1 MTTLAYLCYLAV
13 IPLIFILLTLSAMAL
28 WQYLKYLSLSKD
40 LKESY
45 DRQKRMEKYIDRH

>member
-1 MTTLAYLCYLAV
+1 MTTIAYLCYLAV

-28 WQYLKYLSLSKD
+28 WQYLKYLALSRD

-45 DRQKRMEKYIDRH
+45 DRQKRMEKYIERH

>member
-13 IPLIFILLTLSAMAL
+13 IPLIFILLTLCTMAL
-28 WQYLKYLSLSKD
+28 WTYLKYLTLSRD

-45 DRQKRMEKYIDRH
+45 DRQKRMEKYIDRY

>member
-13 IPLIFILLTLSAMAL
+13 IPLIFILMTLSTMAL
-28 WQYLKYLSLSKD
+28 WQYLKFLSLSKD

-45 DRQKRMEKYIDRH
+45 DRKKRMEKYIDRD

>member
-45 DRQKRMEKYIDRH
+45 DRQKRMEKYIDLH

>member
-13 IPLIFILLTLSAMAL
+13 IQLIFMLLTLSAMAL
-28 WQYLKYLSLSKD
+28 WQYLKYLTLSRD

-45 DRQKRMEKYIDRH
+45 DRQKRMEKYIDLN

>member
-13 IPLIFILLTLSAMAL
+13 IPLIFILLALCTMAL
-28 WQYLKYLSLSKD
+28 WTYLKYLTLSRD

-45 DRQKRMEKYIDRH
+45 DRQKRMEKYIDRY

>member
-1 MTTLAYLCYLAV
+1 MATLAYLCYLAV
-13 IPLIFILLTLSAMAL
+13 IPLVFILLTLTATAL
-28 WQYLKYLSLSKD
+28 WQYLKYLTLSRD